1 MRSLTARERQVM
13 RLVAN
18 GHTNTAIAARL
29 GIHRVTVDRH
39 LRNTYD
45 KLGARDRAN
54 AVAIALRHGEI
65 GMGDIEMPEQE
76 NAA

>member
-1 MRSLTARERQVM
+1 MRSLTARERQVI

-18 GHTNTAIAARL
+18 GHTNASIAARL

-39 LRNTYD
+39 LANSYG

-54 AVAIALRHGEI
+54 AVAISLRHGEI
-65 GMGDIEMPEQE
+65 GMGDIELPSQE
-76 NAA
+76 YAA

>member
-1 MRSLTARERQVM
+1 M

-39 LRNTYD
+39 LRNAYT

-54 AVAIALRHGEI
+54 AVALSIRHGEI
-65 GMGDIEMPEQE
+65 GLGDIQMPDQE
-76 NAA
+76 AAA